1 VTTPELNIL
10 SAMIT
15 PAVLISACG
24 TLILSTSNRLSRAV
38 DRLRRSSERI
48 LTLSRADQQDEDTRL
63 ELNMLDG
70 QIPRVMRRVHLIH
83 RSLAAFYGAVGLFV
97 LSSLVIGGS
106 GLVRLEGDLIPIL
119 LSLSGTVLLSYGAVL
134 LLIES
139 QLSLSVSLEEMQFIR
154 DLSHRRALGDA

>member
-1 VTTPELNIL
+1 
-10 SAMIT
+10 MIT

-48 LTLSRADQQDEDTRL
+48 LTLSGVSPQDEDTRL
-63 ELNMLDG
+63 ELEMLDG
-70 QIPRVMRRVHLIH
+70 QIPMVMRRVRLIH

-106 GLVRLEGDLIPIL
+106 GLLQLEGDLIPIL
-119 LSLSGTVLLSYGAVL
+119 LSLAGTLMLSYGAIS

-139 QLSLSVSLEEMQFIR
+139 KLSLNVSLEEMKFIR
-154 DLSHRRALGDA
+154 DLSHRRALGEGSNSG